1 MGARVRMASDPGR
14 AIHVGT
20 QRAVCKYPR
29 STHPSEAKHNT
40 VWVGVPPNGQVIW
53 GASPS
58 FGSQANLCSPIG
70 TTLLFGFCPMFLM
83 AHSPGTC

>member
-14 AIHVGT
+14 AIHLGT

-29 STHPSEAKHNT
+29 STHPSEAKQNT
-40 VWVGVPPNGQVIW
+40 VWVGVHRMGRE
-53 GASPS
+53 
-58 FGSQANLCSPIG
+58 FGVPRSLLDLKPICVLPIR